1 MIKQT
6 VEVSIITI
14 GDEILVGQTV
24 DTNSAWIAMELN
36 KVGISVQEIISIS
49 DQKISIIEALDREI
63 KKSSIVII
71 TGGLGPTLDD
81 ITKKTLTD
89 YFGDELILYP
99 EILQRI
105 ENYFSAL
112 KRPMLEVNRQQAMLP
127 AKAKIIENDLGTAS
141 GMWFT
146 KDEKTVISLPG
157 VPFEMKGLMN
167 KIIPELKKQFSVG
180 DFFHQTVSLQGLGE
194 TYISDKIKDLESI
207 CIQEDISLAYLP
219 SPGLVRMRF
228 TGTNEKKSDI
238 LKLIEEIEK
247 RFPEQAYG
255 RNEETLEIVIGKILK
270 THQKTISTVES
281 CTGGALSARITSIPG
296 SSEYYEGSIISYS
309 NSIKE
314 SVVKIP
320 WEIIKNH
327 GAVSKQC
334 VEAMASEGR
343 KLLKT
348 DYCIATSGIAGPDG
362 GTPEKPVGTVWIA
375 VSSEKETI
383 SHKFEFKHNRER
395 NIELTVVYA
404 LNFLRR
410 TLVNDGFTK

>member
-49 DQKISIIEALDREI
+49 DQKNSIIEALDREI

-127 AKAKIIENDLGTAS
+127 ANAKIIENDLGTAS

-146 KDEKTVISLPG
+146 KDEKIVISLPG

-375 VSSEKETI
+375 ISSEKETT